1 MEILQIRAF
10 SKRLC
15 EKKKKKRKESLT
27 ILHLYTVC
35 YKLFS
40 QSYFSSSY
48 FIFV

>member
-10 SKRLC
+10 SKRLY
-15 EKKKKKRKESLT
+15 EKKKRKERLT

-35 YKLFS
+35 YTRFS